1 MPDPESRIQLF
12 NFIIPAMANTK
23 TAAPAPTSLTVRSKS
38 RVLEIAFDT
47 GEEFS
52 LPFELLR
59 VYSPSAEVRGHG
71 AGQEV
76 LQTGKRDVTIA
87 DMEPVG
93 NYAVKPHFSDGHNS
107 GLFSWDYL
115 YWLGSNQAELWED
128 YLQRL
133 EAAGHTRES
142 GRDAPMPEA
151 GGHACGHHH

>member
-1 MPDPESRIQLF
+1 
-12 NFIIPAMANTK
+12 MANTK